1 MRRTPLLVVAILAVC
16 WSAPLIRLSG
26 EAPASVIAFWRTA
39 IGSVILLPIALALK
53 RDELRDLGVR
63 YWLETVATGAIL
75 AAHFAAW
82 VSAVNMTT
90 VASSALIVTSSPIFV
105 ALGSYFLGE
114 RLSGRAWLGIF
125 VALVGGAF
133 VAIDGLSAGTGRG
146 EFLALIGSL
155 GAAGYFLMG
164 RRLRERLSV
173 VSYGTIV
180 YGVAALLLGTWAVA
194 SGAEMV
200 EHENQTWMAIV
211 AIALVPQLI
220 GHTTLNYLLEHMEAA
235 KVAIAV
241 MAEPVG
247 SALIAAVIFG
257 EIPGWVVLPG
267 AALLLAGIWMTLTA
281 RGVAEVVPD

>member
-1 MRRTPLLVVAILAVC
+1 MRRTSLLVVAILAVC
-16 WSAPLIRLSG
+16 WSAPLIRLAG
-26 EAPASVIAFWRTA
+26 DAPASVIAFWRTA

-53 RDELRDLGVR
+53 RDELKSLGIR

-75 AAHFAAW
+75 AVHFAAW

-133 VAIDGLSAGTGRG
+133 VALDGLSAGTGRG
-146 EFLALIGSL
+146 ELLALIGSL

-173 VSYGTIV
+173 VSYGAIV
-180 YGVAALLLGTWAVA
+180 YGVAALLLGTWALA

-200 EHENQTWMAIV
+200 DHDNQTWMAIV

-235 KVAIAV
+235 KIAIAV

-267 AALLLAGIWMTLTA
+267 ASLLLAGIWMTLTA
-281 RGVAEVVPD
+281 RGVAEIVPD